1 MRLVSDT
8 TLLTR
13 NAFRDGV
20 FARDG
25 HRCVICKRA
34 GPLDAHHI
42 VERRLWPDG
51 GYYLANGASLCDEHH
66 RAAEATTLSCEEI
79 RAATGIR
86 VVLLPPAFY
95 NGEPIDKWGDRLLPN
110 GQRLRGELFD
120 DESVQRLLREAGLLD
135 LFSDRVKYPR
145 TYHLPWSPGNRGD
158 EGVVEN
164 LRAFEGQRVVVS
176 AKMDGQNT
184 TMYRDGLHAR
194 SVSSE
199 SHPSQ
204 SRVRGLHAAI
214 AHEILDG
221 WRICGENLFA
231 RHSIHY
237 RHLSSYFMVYSIWD
251 EHNVALSWDATVE
264 WCALLGLQ
272 TVPVLYD
279 GQWDERVVR
288 ELYRPTLNGD
298 DCEGY
303 VVRLAAAIPYG
314 AFRRSVAKWVRADH
328 VQTVHNW
335 ARQAV
340 VPNHLAEPVSL

>member
-95 NGEPIDKWGDRLLPN
+95 DGEPIDKWGDRLLPN

-214 AHEILDG
+214 AHEIFKSSALAMLVCNG
-221 WRICGENLFA
+221 LVIWR
-231 RHSIHY
+231 
-237 RHLSSYFMVYSIWD
+237 
-251 EHNVALSWDATVE
+251 
-264 WCALLGLQ
+264 
-272 TVPVLYD
+272 
-279 GQWDERVVR
+279 
-288 ELYRPTLNGD
+288 
-298 DCEGY
+298 
-303 VVRLAAAIPYG
+303 
-314 AFRRSVAKWVRADH
+314 
-328 VQTVHNW
+328 
-335 ARQAV
+335 
-340 VPNHLAEPVSL
+340 